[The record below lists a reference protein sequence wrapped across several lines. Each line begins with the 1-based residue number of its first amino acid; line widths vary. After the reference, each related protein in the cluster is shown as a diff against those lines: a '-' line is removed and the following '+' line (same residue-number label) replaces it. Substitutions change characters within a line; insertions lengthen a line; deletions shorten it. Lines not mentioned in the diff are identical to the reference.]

1 METFTAVLALITL
14 PLSHAFHVPSSTG
27 SIGSSSSRRSR
38 QSLSKHRIIPDTIQQ
53 HQQHGRRRQREVQL
67 FASSNN
73 DDDEMNVGPGM
84 EDAFK
89 ELEALQSLGDENK
102 LPERPEGKAKEKD
115 EVFAKAIED
124 LDLKDI
130 LSKADSDAATPESEV
145 ELYRDMA
152 SELNL
157 ASSEEELIA
166 ADFKSDLEMEAD
178 DDVGDDDSLPSVDTQ
193 IFMDKAIKEA
203 LKEAKEQNSDV
214 DVTDAKESFLD
225 NKEIMS
231 EIEKIFDKANDELLE
246 ELADIRVEQVRYYS
260 TGKQ

>member
-89 ELEALQSLGDENK
+89 ELEGLQSLGDENV
-102 LPERPEGKAKEKD
+102 PERPKGKPKEKD
-115 EVFAKAIED
+115 EAFAKAIED

-130 LSKADSDAATPESEV
+130 ISKADADAATPESQL
-145 ELYRDMA
+145 ELFKDMV
-152 SELNL
+152 SEIDA
-157 ASSEEELIA
+157 ASSKEELIV
-166 ADFKSDLEMEAD
+166 ADFKSDLEMAD
-178 DDVGDDDSLPSVDTQ
+178 DESLPNIDTQ
-193 IFMDKAIKEA
+193 IFLDKAIKEA

-214 DVTDAKESFLD
+214 DVTEAKESFLD

-231 EIEKIFDKANDELLE
+231 ENEIIFDKANDEILE
-246 ELADIRVEQVRYYS
+246 ELEEIRIEQVRYVTLRYVI
-260 TGKQ
+260 KNDY